1 MHTTQGRTCVCLGRT
16 EKGAVMRK
24 HQYIPIE
31 GNLACFPGLDCELNS
46 GRDLSHLTSFPRR
59 SLDKEYHFGVRQC
72 FQSLRSVQ
80 PPLLL
85 EGSAPGGWSQEVA
98 GMALTSTEARRVT
111 PRPHLLWGWGWVL
124 WETRRIKTLGHF
136 CFSKQWVYLFS

>member
-46 GRDLSHLTSFPRR
+46 G
-59 SLDKEYHFGVRQC
+59 
-72 FQSLRSVQ
+72 
-80 PPLLL
+80 PLCCAFIHRVAFE
-85 EGSAPGGWSQEVA
+85 EGSGVEQGVA
-98 GMALTSTEARRVT
+98 GPRGTGRQWTE
-111 PRPHLLWGWGWVL
+111 PLIYLWQGEDVN
-124 WETRRIKTLGHF
+124 R
-136 CFSKQWVYLFS
+136 S